1 MRSSL
6 LLMAVAV
13 AAVVV
18 AVWTMRSG
26 PSQAAA
32 DLILVGGEI
41 YTVEADEPR
50 AEGVAV
56 RDGWIVAVGSESEVS
71 SYRGPNTVVVD
82 LEGAF
87 VVPGFIDNHT
97 HFDRAAQLLLGINL
111 LDVADAETLAE
122 RVEGA
127 RDRLPDGAWITGGD
141 WGAYE
146 EWELGSTGREGDSA
160 GERFKP
166 HRSMID
172 ALTPEMPVLLSR

>member
-111 LDVADAETLAE
+111 LDVADAAAE
-122 RVEGA
+122 
-127 RDRLPDGAWITGGD
+127 
-141 WGAYE
+141 
-146 EWELGSTGREGDSA
+146 DSA
-160 GERFKP
+160 VDQNDTVITPVPG
-166 HRSMID
+166 D
-172 ALTPEMPVLLSR
+172 AAACSAQSIRRP